1 MPAVLIVSAFSFLGW
16 TKGGRIDQGCVAI
29 LDLEVY

>member
-1 MPAVLIVSAFSFLGW
+1 MPATLIASALSILGQ
-16 TKGGRIDQGCVAI
+16 KGARIDQGCVAI